1 MAADVVNARIE
12 GNIDNHDVIVS
23 DRNVRARVASD
34 TDIEKER
41 ERERV
46 TLRSAGRKQLQVN
59 VFLLSPRA

>member
-34 TDIEKER
+34 TDIERER
-41 ERERV
+41 ERE
-46 TLRSAGRKQLQVN
+46 
-59 VFLLSPRA
+59 